1 MANIFKNSYFYIG
14 YIRRVFLS
22 LLLCFSFGLTDE
34 FDAMAYEFNAT
45 LIEDWEKVNE
55 MLDSL
60 EISKKQKEDILNSLK
75 TLKEN
80 ENELKEFETLSL
92 CVKNGDIKCVKK
104 SIEKYPKLLSYK
116 IFPYGGL
123 LITTLKYKNIE
134 RNKYGFITKVD
145 YDFDEKMF
153 DFLVSKGHRIYG
165 DDDMFPFLLLQH
177 EAVSDEKCLEIIKK
191 MRDDGMDLGIKM
203 PYYENTTLDIQALD
217 NYKLKTA
224 AYILKNGQKSQIF
237 DGVPVRI
244 AAHILVFFT
253 ENDASFEENLKA
265 TPKSI
270 ELSKSEKY
278 KKFID
283 REFEVL
289 KVYLEAN
296 GDKTFIT
303 EIEKIFTALDDKESL
318 EKLEKLGYK
327 LKKDNLENI
336 RRQNLENIRRQNNG
350 N

>member
-1 MANIFKNSYFYIG
+1 MANSFKNSYFYIG

-22 LLLCFSFGLTDE
+22 LLLCFSFGLTYE
-34 FDAMAYEFNAT
+34 FDAT
-45 LIEDWEKVNE
+45 LIENWQKANE
-55 MLDSL
+55 ILDTL
-60 EISKKQKEDILNSLK
+60 KISKKQKEDILNSIK
-75 TLKEN
+75 NSIKALKEN
-80 ENELKEFETLSL
+80 ENELKELETLSL
-92 CVKNGDIKCVKK
+92 CVINGDIKCVKK

-116 IFPYGGL
+116 FHPYASL
-123 LITTLKYKNIE
+123 LTATLKAKNIK
-134 RNKYGFITKVD
+134 RDKTYGHITKV
-145 YDFDEKMF
+145 DFDEKMF

-165 DDDMFPFLLLQH
+165 DDMLPFLLLLN

-191 MRDDGMDLGIKM
+191 MRDDGMDLGITM
-203 PYYENTTLDIQALD
+203 PHLENISLDTVALEYY
-217 NYKLKTA
+217 KPKTA
-224 AYILKNGQKSQIF
+224 AYILKNGQKSQFFNAYPLKIW
-237 DGVPVRI
+237 
-244 AAHILVFFT
+244 AHIMVFFT
-253 ENDASFEENLKA
+253 ENNASFEKELKA

-283 REFEVL
+283 REFEIL

-296 GDKTFIT
+296 GDEKFIA

-336 RRQNLENIRRQNNG
+336 RRQNFG
-350 N
+350 K

>member
-1 MANIFKNSYFYIG
+1 MANSFKNSYFYIG

-34 FDAMAYEFNAT
+34 FNAT
-45 LIEDWEKVNE
+45 WIEKKKKASEI
-55 MLDSL
+55 LDTL
-60 EISKKQKEDILNSLK
+60 KISKKQKEDILNSIK
-75 TLKEN
+75 NSIKALKEN
-80 ENELKEFETLSL
+80 ENELKELETLSL
-92 CVKNGDIKCVKK
+92 CVKNGDIECAKK

-116 IFPYGGL
+116 LHPYGSL
-123 LITTLKYKNIE
+123 LTATLKYKNIE
-134 RNKYGFITKVD
+134 RNKYGFIAKVD
-145 YDFDEKMF
+145 FGFDEKMF

-165 DDDMFPFLLLQH
+165 DDDMLPFFLLQN

-203 PYYENTTLDIQALD
+203 PYFDRSLDIVALD
-217 NYKLKTA
+217 YYKPKTA
-224 AYILKNGQKSQIF
+224 AYILKNGQKSQFFNAYPLKIW
-237 DGVPVRI
+237 
-244 AAHILVFFT
+244 AHIMVFFR
-253 ENDASFEENLKA
+253 ENNAGFEINLKELKKKK
-265 TPKSI
+265 KSI

-283 REFEVL
+283 KEFEVL

-296 GDKTFIT
+296 GDEEFIDK
-303 EIEKIFTALDDKESL
+303 IEKIFTELNDKESL

-336 RRQNLENIRRQNNG
+336 RRQNNG
-350 N
+350 T

>member
-1 MANIFKNSYFYIG
+1 MANSFKNLYFYIG
-14 YIRRVFLS
+14 HIRRVFLS
-22 LLLCFSFGLTDE
+22 LLLCFSFGLTD
-34 FDAMAYEFNAT
+34 EFNAT

-203 PYYENTTLDIQALD
+203 PYNENVGLEIEALS
-217 NYKLKTA
+217 NKKSKT
-224 AYILKNGQKSQIF
+224 F
-237 DGVPVRI
+237 D
-244 AAHILVFFT
+244 F
-253 ENDASFEENLKA
+253 
-265 TPKSI
+265 
-270 ELSKSEKY
+270 LSKNNKSLNANSLYTIISIHFVAFFNENNAKITKSFADENAKKLAKTQKY
-278 KKFID
+278 KDFIQKEMELLSIYIKNYGKINKKSLSKNAIKIE
-283 REFEVL
+283 EFL
-289 KVYLEAN
+289 KL
-296 GDKTFIT
+296 I
-303 EIEKIFTALDDKESL
+303 DDKENY
-318 EKLEKLGYK
+318 EKIT
-327 LKKDNLENI
+327 NL
-336 RRQNLENIRRQNNG
+336 LY
-350 N
+350 

>member
-1 MANIFKNSYFYIG
+1 MANSFKNSYFYIG

-22 LLLCFSFGLTDE
+22 LLLCFSFGLTYE
-34 FDAMAYEFNAT
+34 FDAMTYEFDTT
-45 LIEDWEKVNE
+45 LIENWQKASEI
-55 MLDSL
+55 LDTL
-60 EISKKQKEDILNSLK
+60 KISKKQKEDILNSIK
-75 TLKEN
+75 NSIKALKEN
-80 ENELKEFETLSL
+80 ENELKELETLSL
-92 CVKNGDIKCVKK
+92 CVKNGDIECAKK

-116 IFPYGGL
+116 LYPYGSL
-123 LITTLKYKNIE
+123 LTVTLNMKIDK
-134 RNKYGFITKVD
+134 TKVD
-145 YDFDEKMF
+145 FFDEKMF

-165 DDDMFPFLLLQH
+165 DDMLPFLLLLN

-203 PYYENTTLDIQALD
+203 PYFDRSLDIVALD
-217 NYKLKTA
+217 YYKPKTA
-224 AYILKNGQKSQIF
+224 AYILKNGQKSQF
-237 DGVPVRI
+237 FNDFPLQI
-244 AAHILVFFT
+244 AIGHIMVFFR
-253 ENDASFEENLKA
+253 ENNAGFEINLKNLKA

-283 REFEVL
+283 KEFEIL

-296 GDKTFIT
+296 GDEEFIA
-303 EIEKIFTALDDKESL
+303 EIEKIFTELNDKESL

-336 RRQNLENIRRQNNG
+336 RRQNFGR
-350 N
+350 

>member
-1 MANIFKNSYFYIG
+1 MANSFKNSYFYIG

-22 LLLCFSFGLTDE
+22 LLLCFSFGLTNE
-34 FDAMAYEFNAT
+34 FDTTTYEFNTT
-45 LIEDWEKVNE
+45 LIENLQKANE
-55 MLDSL
+55 ILDSL
-60 EISKKQKEDILNSLK
+60 KISKKQKEDILNSLK
-75 TLKEN
+75 TLEEN
-80 ENELKEFETLSL
+80 ENELNELNTLSL
-92 CVKNGDIKCVKK
+92 CVINGDIKCAEK

-116 IFPYGGL
+116 IYPYGSL
-123 LITTLKYKNIE
+123 LTTTLKYKNIK
-134 RNKYGFITKVD
+134 RNKYGFIAKVD
-145 YDFDEKMF
+145 FGFDEKMF
-153 DFLVSKGHRIYG
+153 DFLVSKGHRVYG
-165 DDDMFPFLLLQH
+165 DDMLPFLLLLN

-283 REFEVL
+283 REFEIL

-296 GDKTFIT
+296 GDKKFIT
-303 EIEKIFTALDDKESL
+303 EIEKIFTELNDKESL

-336 RRQNLENIRRQNNG
+336 RRQNNG
-350 N
+350 K

>member
-1 MANIFKNSYFYIG
+1 MANSFKNSYFYIG

-34 FDAMAYEFNAT
+34 FDATWIENWQKASEILDT
-45 LIEDWEKVNE
+45 LK
-55 MLDSL
+55 
-60 EISKKQKEDILNSLK
+60 ISKKQKEDILNSIK
-75 TLKEN
+75 NSIKALKEN
-80 ENELKEFETLSL
+80 ENELKELETLSL
-92 CVKNGDIKCVKK
+92 CVKNGDIECAKK

-116 IFPYGGL
+116 LHPYGSL
-123 LITTLKYKNIE
+123 LTVTLNMKIDK
-134 RNKYGFITKVD
+134 TKVD
-145 YDFDEKMF
+145 FFDEKMF

-165 DDDMFPFLLLQH
+165 DDNMLPFLLLLN

-191 MRDDGMDLGIKM
+191 MRDDGMDLGITM
-203 PYYENTTLDIQALD
+203 PHLENISLDTVALEYY
-217 NYKLKTA
+217 KPKTA
-224 AYILKNGQKSQIF
+224 AYILKNGQKSQFFNAYPLKIW
-237 DGVPVRI
+237 
-244 AAHILVFFT
+244 AHIMVFFT
-253 ENDASFEENLKA
+253 ENNASFEENLKA

-283 REFEVL
+283 REFEIL

-296 GDKTFIT
+296 GDEKFIA
-303 EIEKIFTALDDKESL
+303 EIEKIFTELNDKESL

-336 RRQNLENIRRQNNG
+336 RRQNNG
-350 N
+350 K

>member
-1 MANIFKNSYFYIG
+1 MANSFKNSYFYIG

-34 FDAMAYEFNAT
+34 FDAMTDEFDAD
-45 LIEDWEKVNE
+45 LIENWQKANE
-55 MLDSL
+55 ILDTL
-60 EISKKQKEDILNSLK
+60 KISKKQKEDILNSIK
-75 TLKEN
+75 NSIKALKEN
-80 ENELKEFETLSL
+80 ENELKELETLSL
-92 CVKNGDIKCVKK
+92 CVKNGDIECAKK

-116 IFPYGGL
+116 LHPYGSL
-123 LITTLKYKNIE
+123 LTVTLNMKIDKTE
-134 RNKYGFITKVD
+134 VD
-145 YDFDEKMF
+145 AFDETML
-153 DFLVSKGHRIYG
+153 DFLVSKGHRVYG
-165 DDDMFPFLLLQH
+165 DDNMLPFLLLLN

-203 PYYENTTLDIQALD
+203 PYFDRSLDIVALD
-217 NYKLKTA
+217 YYKPKTA
-224 AYILKNGQKSQIF
+224 AYILKNGQKSQF
-237 DGVPVRI
+237 FNDFPLQI
-244 AAHILVFFT
+244 AIGHIMVFFR
-253 ENDASFEENLKA
+253 ENNAGFEINLKNLKA

-283 REFEVL
+283 REFEIL

-296 GDKTFIT
+296 GDEKFIA
-303 EIEKIFTALDDKESL
+303 EIEKIFTELNDKESL

-336 RRQNLENIRRQNNG
+336 RRQNFG
-350 N
+350 K

>member
-1 MANIFKNSYFYIG
+1 MANSFKNSYFYIG

-34 FDAMAYEFNAT
+34 FNAT
-45 LIEDWEKVNE
+45 WIENWQKANE
-55 MLDSL
+55 ILDTL
-60 EISKKQKEDILNSLK
+60 KISKKQKEDILNSIK
-75 TLKEN
+75 ALKEN

-116 IFPYGGL
+116 FHPYASL
-123 LITTLKYKNIE
+123 LTATLKAKNIK
-134 RNKYGFITKVD
+134 RDKTYGHITKVD
-145 YDFDEKMF
+145 FGFDEKMF

-165 DDDMFPFLLLQH
+165 DDDMLPFLLLLN

-203 PYYENTTLDIQALD
+203 PYFDRSLDIVALD
-217 NYKLKTA
+217 YYKPKTA
-224 AYILKNGQKSQIF
+224 AYILKNGQKSQF
-237 DGVPVRI
+237 FNAYPLKI
-244 AAHILVFFT
+244 AYGHIMVFST
-253 ENDASFEENLKA
+253 ENNASFEKELKA

-283 REFEVL
+283 KEFEIL

-296 GDKTFIT
+296 GDEKFIA
-303 EIEKIFTALDDKESL
+303 EIEKIFTELNDKESL

-336 RRQNLENIRRQNNG
+336 RRQNFG
-350 N
+350 K

>member
-1 MANIFKNSYFYIG
+1 MANSFKNSYFYIG

-34 FDAMAYEFNAT
+34 FDAMTYEFNAT

-80 ENELKEFETLSL
+80 ENEQNELVTLSL
-92 CVKNGDIKCVKK
+92 CVINGDIECAEK
-104 SIEKYPKLLSYK
+104 SLEKYPKLLSYK

-203 PYYENTTLDIQALD
+203 PYNENVGLEIEALS
-217 NYKLKTA
+217 NKKSKT
-224 AYILKNGQKSQIF
+224 F
-237 DGVPVRI
+237 D
-244 AAHILVFFT
+244 F
-253 ENDASFEENLKA
+253 
-265 TPKSI
+265 
-270 ELSKSEKY
+270 LSKNNKSLNANSLYTIISIHFVAFFNENNAKITKSFADENAKKLAKTQKY
-278 KKFID
+278 KDFIQKEMELLSIYIKNYGKINKKSLSKNAIKIE
-283 REFEVL
+283 EFL
-289 KVYLEAN
+289 KL
-296 GDKTFIT
+296 I
-303 EIEKIFTALDDKESL
+303 DDKENY
-318 EKLEKLGYK
+318 EKIT
-327 LKKDNLENI
+327 NL
-336 RRQNLENIRRQNNG
+336 LY
-350 N
+350 

>member
-1 MANIFKNSYFYIG
+1 MANSFKNSYFYIG

-22 LLLCFSFGLTDE
+22 LLLCFSFGLTYE
-34 FDAMAYEFNAT
+34 FDAMTDEFNAT
-45 LIEDWEKVNE
+45 LIEDWEKVKE

-80 ENELKEFETLSL
+80 ENEQNELVTLSL
-92 CVKNGDIKCVKK
+92 CVINGDIECAEK

-116 IFPYGGL
+116 LHPYGGML
-123 LITTLKYKNIE
+123 TVTLTMKIDKTE
-134 RNKYGFITKVD
+134 VD
-145 YDFDEKMF
+145 AFDEKMF

-165 DDDMFPFLLLQH
+165 DDDMLPFFLLQN

-191 MRDDGMDLGIKM
+191 MRDDGMDLGITM
-203 PYYENTTLDIQALD
+203 PHLENISLDTVALEYY
-217 NYKLKTA
+217 KPKTA
-224 AYILKNGQKSQIF
+224 AYILKNGQKSQFFNAYPLKIW
-237 DGVPVRI
+237 
-244 AAHILVFFT
+244 AHIMVFFT
-253 ENDASFEENLKA
+253 ENNASFEKELKA

-283 REFEVL
+283 KEFEIL

-296 GDKTFIT
+296 GDEKFIA
-303 EIEKIFTALDDKESL
+303 EIEKIFTELNDKESL

-336 RRQNLENIRRQNNG
+336 RRQNFG
-350 N
+350 K

>member
-1 MANIFKNSYFYIG
+1 MANSFKNSYFYIG

-34 FDAMAYEFNAT
+34 FDATWIENWQKASEILDT
-45 LIEDWEKVNE
+45 LK
-55 MLDSL
+55 
-60 EISKKQKEDILNSLK
+60 ISKKQKEDILNSLK

-80 ENELKEFETLSL
+80 ENEQNELVTLSL
-92 CVKNGDIKCVKK
+92 CVINGDIECAEK
-104 SIEKYPKLLSYK
+104 SLEKYPKLLSYK

-203 PYYENTTLDIQALD
+203 PHIENLSLDTVALEYY
-217 NYKLKTA
+217 KPKTA
-224 AYILKNGQKSQIF
+224 AYILKNGQKSQFFNAYPLKIW
-237 DGVPVRI
+237 
-244 AAHILVFFT
+244 AHIMVFFT
-253 ENDASFEENLKA
+253 ENNASFE
-265 TPKSI
+265 
-270 ELSKSEKY
+270 
-278 KKFID
+278 
-283 REFEVL
+283 
-289 KVYLEAN
+289 
-296 GDKTFIT
+296 
-303 EIEKIFTALDDKESL
+303 
-318 EKLEKLGYK
+318 
-327 LKKDNLENI
+327 
-336 RRQNLENIRRQNNG
+336 
-350 N
+350 

>member
-1 MANIFKNSYFYIG
+1 MANSFKNSYFYIG

-34 FDAMAYEFNAT
+34 FDATWIENWQKASEILDT
-45 LIEDWEKVNE
+45 LK
-55 MLDSL
+55 
-60 EISKKQKEDILNSLK
+60 ISKKQKEDILNSIK
-75 TLKEN
+75 NSIKALKEN
-80 ENELKEFETLSL
+80 ENELKELETLSL
-92 CVKNGDIKCVKK
+92 CVKNGDIECAKK

-116 IFPYGGL
+116 LHPYGSL
-123 LITTLKYKNIE
+123 LTVTLNMKIDK
-134 RNKYGFITKVD
+134 TKVD
-145 YDFDEKMF
+145 FFDEKMF

-165 DDDMFPFLLLQH
+165 DDNMLPFLLLLN

-191 MRDDGMDLGIKM
+191 MRDDGMDLGITM
-203 PYYENTTLDIQALD
+203 PHLENISLDTVALEYY
-217 NYKLKTA
+217 KPKTA
-224 AYILKNGQKSQIF
+224 AYILKNGQKSQFFNAYPLKIW
-237 DGVPVRI
+237 
-244 AAHILVFFT
+244 AHIMVFFT
-253 ENDASFEENLKA
+253 ENNASFEKELKA

-283 REFEVL
+283 KEFEIL

-296 GDKTFIT
+296 GDEKFIA
-303 EIEKIFTALDDKESL
+303 EIEKIFTELNDKESL

-336 RRQNLENIRRQNNG
+336 LENIRRQNNG
-350 N
+350 K

>member
-1 MANIFKNSYFYIG
+1 MANSFKNSYFYTS

-34 FDAMAYEFNAT
+34 FDAT
-45 LIEDWEKVNE
+45 LIENWQKVNE
-55 MLDSL
+55 ILDTL
-60 EISKKQKEDILNSLK
+60 KISKKQKEDILNSIK
-75 TLKEN
+75 ALKEN
-80 ENELKEFETLSL
+80 ENELKELETLSL
-92 CVKNGDIKCVKK
+92 CVKNGDIECAKK

-116 IFPYGGL
+116 LHPYGSL
-123 LITTLKYKNIE
+123 LTVTLNMKIDK
-134 RNKYGFITKVD
+134 TKVD
-145 YDFDEKMF
+145 AFDEKMF

-165 DDDMFPFLLLQH
+165 DDNMLPFLLLLN

-191 MRDDGMDLGIKM
+191 MRDDGMDLGITM
-203 PYYENTTLDIQALD
+203 PHLENISLDTEALD
-217 NYKLKTA
+217 NYKPKTA
-224 AYILKNGQKSQIF
+224 AYILKNGQKSQFFNAYPLKIW
-237 DGVPVRI
+237 
-244 AAHILVFFT
+244 AHIMVFFT
-253 ENDASFEENLKA
+253 ENNASFEKELKA

-283 REFEVL
+283 REFEIL

-296 GDKTFIT
+296 GDEKFIA
-303 EIEKIFTALDDKESL
+303 EIEKIFTELNDKESL

-336 RRQNLENIRRQNNG
+336 LENIRRQNNG
-350 N
+350 K